1 MYIYSVYLS
10 HIKHIWLKY
19 LQKSGLYKQ
28 SVDMRQGSNYVA
40 LSAYEVP
47 VVIVVTDT
55 ETQTE
60 NRWHIQTIRPHTHTY
75 TLLSLLY
82 SIVTVYSNTGTVSS
96 SFYQQ
101 AVRLHVHIGDNL

>member
-1 MYIYSVYLS
+1 MNIYSVYLS
-10 HIKHIWLKY
+10 HIKHIWLEN

-55 ETQTE
+55 HRQTE
-60 NRWHIQTIRPHTHTY
+60 NRWHIQKIRPHTPIHATV
-75 TLLSLLY
+75 TTVQY
-82 SIVTVYSNTGTVSS
+82 SVSI
-96 SFYQQ
+96 Q
-101 AVRLHVHIGDNL
+101 